1 MSSPLHHCFRL
12 VHYCAPSHAEVM
24 RKLRAEQQAELEE
37 EDSTNQSLSAKL
49 AMLQK
54 VRSLA
59 VVRSFVSR
67 YPKLCPRNG

>member
-1 MSSPLHHCFRL
+1 MSLPLHHCFRL
-12 VHYCAPSHAEVM
+12 IHFYAPSHAEVM

-59 VVRSFVSR
+59 VVCSFVSR
-67 YPKLCPRNG
+67 YPTLDPRNG